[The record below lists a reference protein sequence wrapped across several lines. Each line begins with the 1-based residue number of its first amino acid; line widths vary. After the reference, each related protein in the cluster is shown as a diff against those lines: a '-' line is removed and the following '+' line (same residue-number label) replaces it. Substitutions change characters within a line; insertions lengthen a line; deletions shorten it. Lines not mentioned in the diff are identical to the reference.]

1 MRILDATCGMKS
13 MWYQKNHPLV
23 TFLDKRNG
31 VINTLQNGNKL
42 VTRRTVR
49 IYPDVVADWTADLPF
64 DNEYFDM
71 VVFDPPH
78 IIRRQER
85 KTGIMELKYGFLYE
99 ESYKQE
105 LKKGISEL
113 FRVLKDQGVFIF
125 KWCETDRDVS
135 EVLPLFPFRPLFGT
149 RTGQKNNVHWIV
161 FLKYCFEMDLEN
173 WIEV

>member
-1 MRILDATCGMKS
+1 
-13 MWYQKNHPLV
+13 
-23 TFLDKRNG
+23 
-31 VINTLQNGNKL
+31 
-42 VTRRTVR
+42 
-49 IYPDVVADWTADLPF
+49 
-64 DNEYFDM
+64 
-71 VVFDPPH
+71 
-78 IIRRQER
+78 
-85 KTGIMELKYGFLYE
+85 LYE
-99 ESYKQE
+99 DSYKQE